1 MSSIN
6 MSIESPAASCN
17 VSHVSS
23 SALLLC
29 PQLSCQLLSPHTA
42 TTTLNTIRG
51 DIDAVTLHS
60 ICDGLLETIRTHET
74 IHHQVE
80 DQLSEQIKGLGDR
93 VADYQKTYDQAPEG
107 YIENTRFLNLKV
119 PIGAGFYLPAKWIK

>member
-1 MSSIN
+1 MVA
-6 MSIESPAASCN
+6 M
-17 VSHVSS
+17 
-23 SALLLC
+23 
-29 PQLSCQLLSPHTA
+29 
-42 TTTLNTIRG
+42 TLNTIG
-51 DIDAVTLHS
+51 EDIDAITLQS
-60 ICDGLLETIRTHET
+60 ICDGLLKTIRTCET
-74 IHHQVE
+74 VHCQVE